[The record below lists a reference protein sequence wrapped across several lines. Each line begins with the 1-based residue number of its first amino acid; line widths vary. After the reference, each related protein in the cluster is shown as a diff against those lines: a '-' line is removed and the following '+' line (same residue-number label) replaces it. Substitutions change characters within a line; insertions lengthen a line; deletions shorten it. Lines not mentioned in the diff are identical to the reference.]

1 MNNKEI
7 FFIVAAL
14 AAATVITRFLP
25 FVLFPKG
32 KKVPSFVVYLGKI
45 LPFAAIGL
53 LVVSCFSGVSFL
65 SYPYGLPEIICVAAA
80 ALIHWKK
87 KNTLLSISVSTVMYM
102 ILIRFVF

>member
-80 ALIHWKK
+80 ALIQWKK

-102 ILIRFVF
+102 VIMHLI

>member
-7 FFIVAAL
+7 FFILAAL
-14 AAATVITRFLP
+14 AAATAVTRFLP

-32 KKVPSFVVYLGKI
+32 KKVPDFIVYLGKV
-45 LPFAAIGL
+45 LPFAAVGL

-80 ALIHWKK
+80 VALHWKK
-87 KNTLLSISVSTVMYM
+87 GNTLLSIGVSTFLYM
-102 ILIRFVF
+102 LLIRFVF

>member
-14 AAATVITRFLP
+14 TAATVITRFLP

-80 ALIHWKK
+80 ALIHWEK

-102 ILIRFVF
+102 VIMHLI

>member
-65 SYPYGLPEIICVAAA
+65 SYPYGLPEITCVAAA

-87 KNTLLSISVSTVMYM
+87 QNTLLSIGVSTALYM

>member
-1 MNNKEI
+1 MSNKEI
-7 FFIVAAL
+7 LFIVAAL

-65 SYPYGLPEIICVAAA
+65 SYPYGLPEVICVAAV
-80 ALIHWKK
+80 ALLHWKK
-87 KNTLLSISVSTVMYM
+87 GNTLLSIGVSTALYM